1 LALHVMNV
9 WLAWALVMRIASY
22 VASGFSWISAFAV
35 AAIWAV
41 HPLSTEAVTN
51 IVGRADLIAGFAVL
65 SSVLLYARS
74 RETTGA
80 RRWMSL
86 VALTVVTTIGVF
98 AKESAVV
105 IVGVAMLFAI
115 CFRSA
120 ETSRSK
126 KAFSIADGARG
137 LRRASVALAVPLLL
151 LWIQRTRILGA

>member
-1 LALHVMNV
+1 
-9 WLAWALVMRIASY
+9 
-22 VASGFSWISAFAV
+22 
-35 AAIWAV
+35 
-41 HPLSTEAVTN
+41 TEAVTN

-151 LWIQRTRILGA
+151 LWIQRTRILGAAPPAEFPFVDNPIVGANGWTGFVTALVVMVRY